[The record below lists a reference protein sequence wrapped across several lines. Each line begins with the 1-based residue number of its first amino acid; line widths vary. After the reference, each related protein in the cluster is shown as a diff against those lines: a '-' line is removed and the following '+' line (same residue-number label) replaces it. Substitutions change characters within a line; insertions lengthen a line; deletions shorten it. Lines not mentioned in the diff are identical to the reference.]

1 MWVLFI
7 ETPQTQLNYSVF
19 SFKIKPSLSSY
30 TKQLGVIYV
39 HDSSSKTS
47 SFLAELLS

>member
-7 ETPQTQLNYSVF
+7 ETPQTQLNYNVF
-19 SFKIKPSLSSY
+19 SFKIKSSLSSY
-30 TKQLGVIYV
+30 IKQLGVIYV

-47 SFLAELLS
+47 SFLVELLS